1 MEIIRG
7 VLEEQA
13 YGLPVFRL
21 KRAAYAHGAISLSNK
36 ANVEASRNNNNI
48 SASSSE
54 SQVQTHADVTRIRK
68 RIASGRRHHHYAK
81 SIHNTSAISDKI
93 CSYYI

>member
-36 ANVEASRNNNNI
+36 ANGEASRNNNI

-81 SIHNTSAISDKI
+81 SIHNTFAISDKI